1 MAEIKESKELLL
13 GLMEVL
19 EAMGPVFKDGFQA
32 GQDLPAILLAF
43 SANEELK
50 SKFQA
55 ALDGAGSIPEEVK
68 DLSLSESLELLI
80 AIAPELPKV
89 IAAWKK

>member
-1 MAEIKESKELLL
+1 MADVKESKELLL

-19 EAMGPVFKDGFQA
+19 KVMGPIFKDGFQA
-32 GQDLPAILLAF
+32 GQDLPAILVAF

-50 SKFQA
+50 AKFQLA
-55 ALDGAGSIPEEVK
+55 VEGAGNIPEEFK
-68 DLSLSESLELLI
+68 DINLSECLELLI
-80 AIAPELPKV
+80 AIAPELPKI